1 MLQMVSLLKSICQ
14 MGNHILLVEDDLDL
28 GLVLKQ
34 YLTFSGFEVTWF
46 SNPTETLQNLAA
58 LSNIHL
64 AIIDVMMPEMNGF
77 DLSKLISKRTKIPFL
92 FLTAKAQS
100 IDRILGL
107 KLGADDYIAKPCEP
121 EELLLRV
128 KNILK
133 REQKSE
139 LSPSISIG
147 QYSFLPAQYQ
157 ILFNEKTYII
167 TEKETELLILLSQNN
182 HKVVNRKEILE
193 KLWGENDYFLG
204 RSLDVFMTRLRKY
217 FKEDKRIKFDSV
229 RGIGFKVEFPD

>member
-1 MLQMVSLLKSICQ
+1 MR
-14 MGNHILLVEDDLDL
+14 NHILLVEDDLDL

-34 YLTFSGFEVTWF
+34 YLQFSGFEVTWF
-46 SNPTETLQNLAA
+46 SNPLEAVENLAT
-58 LSNIHL
+58 LENIQL

-77 DLSKLISKRTKIPFL
+77 DLSKIISERSKIPFL

-133 REQKSE
+133 RDQKSE
-139 LSPSISIG
+139 LPQSVAIG
-147 QYSFLPAQYQ
+147 KYSFLPSQYQ
-157 ILFNEKTYII
+157 IVFNDKTYTI
-167 TEKETELLILLSQNN
+167 TEKETELLVLLTQNN
-182 HKVVNRKEILE
+182 HKVVNRKDILE

-217 FKEDKRIKFDSV
+217 FKEDERIKFDSV
-229 RGIGFKVEFPD
+229 RGIGFKVEFPE